1 MTQGYTYNRALQDA
15 AHAVEELASAAS
27 DERVFK
33 FTITLLARLERM
45 KRKERRARINDGDT
59 DNHQ

>member
-27 DERVFK
+27 DERPA
-33 FTITLLARLERM
+33 LPA
-45 KRKERRARINDGDT
+45 A
-59 DNHQ
+59 QP